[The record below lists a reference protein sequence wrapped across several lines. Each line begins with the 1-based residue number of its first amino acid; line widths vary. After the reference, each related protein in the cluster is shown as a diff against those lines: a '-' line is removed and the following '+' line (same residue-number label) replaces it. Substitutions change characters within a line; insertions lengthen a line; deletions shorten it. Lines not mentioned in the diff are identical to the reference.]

1 MNQSG
6 SQIRA
11 LSPELSVDIRFETR
25 SRSTPSLTFNLNLR
39 RGKVDIIFSCL
50 YLFHFRSCSNWM
62 PQNCGC
68 KFKCLVFFIDLLD
81 ASVASLLADSVSH
94 QLFVTCSTTSLL
106 QGWCSQLHNSGAV
119 FTPPQRT
126 TYHAAPSYYVTKK
139 PKWTSDFSNKLNS
152 VRLFIF
158 ILVDYNCWLYTDGKN
173 ICLDLIILRITKT
186 IEILNNSKIQN
197 WITKINRL
205 FSFYKF

>member
-1 MNQSG
+1 MKKRKPHLGEEVKKNRDWFKKKVRQGHRHGNWQGFHFRPLNGHLVILYKITWERLGAAVLNQSG

-50 YLFHFRSCSNWM
+50 NLFHFISCSNWM

-68 KFKCLVFFIDLLD
+68 IFKCLVFFIDLLD

-106 QGWCSQLHNSGAV
+106 QG
-119 FTPPQRT
+119 
-126 TYHAAPSYYVTKK
+126 
-139 PKWTSDFSNKLNS
+139 
-152 VRLFIF
+152 
-158 ILVDYNCWLYTDGKN
+158 
-173 ICLDLIILRITKT
+173 
-186 IEILNNSKIQN
+186 
-197 WITKINRL
+197 
-205 FSFYKF
+205 